1 MKIRNGFVSNSSSS
15 SFVLVKSDLFNFP
28 FCSYGE
34 IKPED
39 KKIFEKII
47 EDWRKNS
54 SIKESYLPVYT
65 KEDADKLVKTIL
77 DANENSED
85 PWKIEEY
92 RSFLLF
98 STTLDNF
105 DLKECIENL
114 IGREI
119 KPLIDF
125 PSYCGFD
132 HWHSPIQRMKD
143 ILDIAFP
150 KEEQNEN

>member
-1 MKIRNGFVSNSSSS
+1 MKIRSGFISNSSSS
-15 SFVLVKSDLFNFP
+15 SFVLIKSDLFNFP

-39 KKIFEKII
+39 KKLFEKII
-47 EDWRKNS
+47 EDWRKNN
-54 SIKESYLPVYT
+54 SIKENYLPIYT
-65 KEDADKLVKTIL
+65 KEDTTKLIQTIL

-85 PWKIEEY
+85 PWRIEEY
-92 RSFLLF
+92 RDFLLF

-105 DLKECIENL
+105 DLKEYIENL

-119 KPLIDF
+119 HPIIDF

-132 HWHSPIQRMKD
+132 HWHDPIKTMKTMID
-143 ILDIAFP
+143 IGFS